1 MRGLNGRRAIVTGAA
16 DGIGAA
22 TARRLSAEGVSVIA
36 VDLNEIGLQALAED
50 IGAETVV
57 ADVTA
62 EDTPRRLLDAT
73 GGRLDILV
81 NNAGVVAQG
90 GVGDQPLA
98 AFRAV
103 QTVNVDAPFAIT
115 QALLPLLKAS
125 EAGRIVNIG
134 SIMSTLADVANIAYA
149 TSKHA
154 VAGLTKSMAL
164 ELGPFGIT
172 ANYIQ
177 PGAIVT
183 GMTRDPFA
191 AMPEFAE
198 LWRKKAALGRLGT
211 PEDVASAITF
221 LASDDGG
228 FVSGHG
234 LVVDGGALP
243 RP

>member
-1 MRGLNGRRAIVTGAA
+1 MRGLEGRRAVVTGAA

-22 TARRLSAEGVSVIA
+22 TARRLHAEGVSLVA
-36 VDLNEIGLQALAED
+36 VDLNEAGLAALAAD
-50 IGAETVV
+50 TGATTVV

-62 EDTPRRLLDAT
+62 EDTPARIVAAA
-73 GGRLDILV
+73 GGALDILV

-90 GVGDQPLA
+90 GVADQPIDE
-98 AFRAV
+98 FRRV
-103 QTVNVDAPFAIT
+103 QSVNVDATFRIT
-115 QALLPLLKAS
+115 QACVPLLKAS
-125 EAGRIVNIG
+125 DQGRIVNIG
-134 SIMSTLADVANIAYA
+134 SIMSTLADVGNIAYA
-149 TSKHA
+149 ASKHA

-172 ANYIQ
+172 ANYVQ

-183 GMTRDPFA
+183 GITRGPFE

-198 LWRKKAALGRLGT
+198 LWRKKAALGRLGQ
-211 PEDVASAITF
+211 PEDIANAIAFLVSA
-221 LASDDGG
+221 DGA